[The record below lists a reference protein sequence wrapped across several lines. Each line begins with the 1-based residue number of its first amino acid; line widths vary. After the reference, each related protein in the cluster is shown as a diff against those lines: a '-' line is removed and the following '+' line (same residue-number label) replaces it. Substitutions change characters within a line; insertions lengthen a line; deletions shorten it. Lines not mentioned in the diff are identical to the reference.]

1 MLVELG
7 LLEQRYQAVTE
18 VLRDGASVVDVARR
32 YNVTRQTVHNWIARY
47 NAGGIAALADR
58 SARPR
63 SCPHQTPAEVEA
75 AVVEMRRAHP
85 EWGPRRIV
93 HELGRRGVEPV
104 PSRSSVYRALVR
116 HGLIDPTRRKR
127 KRADFRRWE
136 RGRPMELWQMDVVG
150 FALADGT
157 KASIVTGVDDHSR
170 FCISAMAV
178 ERATARPVV
187 AALAEAMRRHGV
199 PEAVL
204 TDNGKVFTGRF
215 GAHAGEVL
223 FDRVCRENGVRH
235 LLTAPRSPTTT
246 GKVERLHKTMRA
258 ELLSRSSFVTVAD
271 AQAALDAWV
280 EHYNNE
286 RPHQGIGMATPASRF
301 RAGTAADVPAD
312 LEPDP
317 LPADPLR
324 IERVVSC
331 NGQVRYAAAAY
342 SVGRRFAGQVAS
354 VSLRGA
360 LVEVFIGEVLVGT
373 FPRRHDPAKEARPY
387 RSGAVLRMREASVKQ
402 VPEPGVTGVKEVP
415 EPLRQ
420 TGTGT

>member
-7 LLEQRYQAVTE
+7 LLEQRYQAVSE
-18 VLRDGASVVDVARR
+18 VLRDGASVVDAARR
-32 YNVTRQTVHNWIARY
+32 YNVTRQTVHNWIVRY

-58 SARPR
+58 SAKPR

-75 AVVEMRRAHP
+75 AVIEMRRAHP

-127 KRADFRRWE
+127 RRADFRRWE

-170 FCISAMAV
+170 FCVSAMAV

-204 TDNGKVFTGRF
+204 TDNGKVFT
-215 GAHAGEVL
+215 
-223 FDRVCRENGVRH
+223 
-235 LLTAPRSPTTT
+235 
-246 GKVERLHKTMRA
+246 
-258 ELLSRSSFVTVAD
+258 
-271 AQAALDAWV
+271 
-280 EHYNNE
+280 
-286 RPHQGIGMATPASRF
+286 
-301 RAGTAADVPAD
+301 
-312 LEPDP
+312 
-317 LPADPLR
+317 
-324 IERVVSC
+324 
-331 NGQVRYAAAAY
+331 
-342 SVGRRFAGQVAS
+342 
-354 VSLRGA
+354 
-360 LVEVFIGEVLVGT
+360 
-373 FPRRHDPAKEARPY
+373 
-387 RSGAVLRMREASVKQ
+387 
-402 VPEPGVTGVKEVP
+402 
-415 EPLRQ
+415 
-420 TGTGT
+420 